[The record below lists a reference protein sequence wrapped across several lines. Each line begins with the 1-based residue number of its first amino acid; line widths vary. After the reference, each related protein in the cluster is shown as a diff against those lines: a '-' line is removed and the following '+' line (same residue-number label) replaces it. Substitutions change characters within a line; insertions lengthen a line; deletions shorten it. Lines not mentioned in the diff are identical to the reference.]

1 MIINT
6 DLYNKISEKTMTKY
20 SSYNI
25 SSFEEN
31 EVYVS
36 EASVTCMLEDL
47 LCEIHTLEEK
57 IEDREQDIQDNYRR
71 LNPEE
76 LIERIE
82 Y

>member
-1 MIINT
+1 MIINI

-31 EVYVS
+31 EIYVS
-36 EASVTCMLEDL
+36 EASVICMLEDL
-47 LCEIHTLEEK
+47 LCEINTLEEK